1 VKRERLIITIAA
13 AGGLIALALIV
24 SVLVAARGSDHRPLA
39 NGPPPGPYRGSEP
52 PGQLAAADFRLRS
65 YRGGLVSLRAER
77 GKVVLLSF
85 VDTKCTEKCPI
96 VTSVIARAY
105 RLLPPQ
111 KRRQVVPLLISVEPR
126 ADTAAR
132 VRRFLARRRALALD
146 YLIGSVR
153 RLRPIWKAYGIV
165 AALDTGNADVHSSDV
180 RVIDRRG
187 IWVATQHAGVDLTP
201 QNLAHDA
208 REALRRSKTVKR
220 QLGFASSKEP
230 R

>member
-1 VKRERLIITIAA
+1 VKGERL
-13 AGGLIALALIV
+13 LIALAGVGVVIGAALLV
-24 SVLVAARGSDHRPLA
+24 TVLVGARGERRPQA
-39 NGPPPGPYRGSEP
+39 SGPPPGPYRGSEP
-52 PGQLAAADFRLRS
+52 PGQLRAAAFRLRS
-65 YRGGLVSLRAER
+65 YRGGLVSLRAQQ

-153 RLRPIWKAYGIV
+153 RLRPVWKAYGIV
-165 AALDTGNADVHSSDV
+165 PAIDTGNADVHSSDV
-180 RVIDRRG
+180 RVIDRGG

-208 REALRRSKTVKR
+208 REALRRSR
-220 QLGFASSKEP
+220 P
-230 R
+230 